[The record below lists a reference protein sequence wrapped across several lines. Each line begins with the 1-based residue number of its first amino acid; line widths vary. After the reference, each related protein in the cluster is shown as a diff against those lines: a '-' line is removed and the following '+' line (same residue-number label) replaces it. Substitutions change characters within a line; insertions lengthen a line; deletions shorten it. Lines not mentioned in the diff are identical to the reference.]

1 MDFWFA
7 MLVFIGAMVACLCA
21 DVSMSLALVAGFL
34 CFWVV
39 GLRRGYGARALM
51 KMALRGGKDALGVV
65 RVLALIGLIT
75 AAWRASGTIAFFIVK
90 GVSLITPSLFIL
102 IAFALSAVLSY
113 ALGTCFGV
121 VGTVGVIFMALA
133 RSGGVNE
140 LIAAGAILSGAFFG
154 DRCAPISS
162 SANLIA
168 GVTCTPIY
176 DNVKYMHLTA
186 LLPLAICTVA
196 YGVLSVFNPIGSVDT
211 SELTLLT
218 EHFALSW
225 WTLLPA
231 GIILI
236 LPLCKVP
243 VRYAIPASVL
253 AAAVLALGVQHMPV
267 WDFLRCLVLGYT
279 APDPSLNHVLGG
291 GGLISMLNV
300 CCIVLLSGMLSGV
313 FNGTGMLGG
322 LQGII
327 RPMEARIGGFPAMI
341 LTSFVICAAF
351 CNQTIAITMNDQIW
365 EDIYEKEHASP
376 RELALDMENS
386 AVLISGLVPWAI
398 SCSVPLEMLGVDAR
412 ALPYGFLLYLVPLC
426 YIFTKKI
433 WFPPRRRKS
442 AEAAQQE

>member
-168 GVTCTPIY
+168 GVT
-176 DNVKYMHLTA
+176 
-186 LLPLAICTVA
+186 
-196 YGVLSVFNPIGSVDT
+196 
-211 SELTLLT
+211 
-218 EHFALSW
+218 
-225 WTLLPA
+225 
-231 GIILI
+231 
-236 LPLCKVP
+236 
-243 VRYAIPASVL
+243 
-253 AAAVLALGVQHMPV
+253 
-267 WDFLRCLVLGYT
+267 
-279 APDPSLNHVLGG
+279 
-291 GGLISMLNV
+291 
-300 CCIVLLSGMLSGV
+300 
-313 FNGTGMLGG
+313 
-322 LQGII
+322 
-327 RPMEARIGGFPAMI
+327 
-341 LTSFVICAAF
+341 
-351 CNQTIAITMNDQIW
+351 
-365 EDIYEKEHASP
+365 
-376 RELALDMENS
+376 
-386 AVLISGLVPWAI
+386 
-398 SCSVPLEMLGVDAR
+398 
-412 ALPYGFLLYLVPLC
+412 
-426 YIFTKKI
+426 
-433 WFPPRRRKS
+433 
-442 AEAAQQE
+442 

>member
-1 MDFWFA
+1 
-7 MLVFIGAMVACLCA
+7 MLVFIGAMIACLCT
-21 DVSMSLALVAGFL
+21 DVSMSAALLAGFL

-39 GLRRGYGARALM
+39 GLRRGHGARSLV

-65 RVLALIGLIT
+65 RVLALIGFIT
-75 AAWRASGTIAFFIVK
+75 AAWRASGTIAFFIAK

-102 IAFALSAVLSY
+102 IAFALSALLSY

-176 DNVKYMHLTA
+176 DNVKYMHMTA
-186 LLPLAICTVA
+186 LLPLGICTVA
-196 YGVLSVFNPIGSVDT
+196 YGVLSAFNPIGAVDT
-211 SELTLLT
+211 SVLSILEANFT
-218 EHFALSW
+218 LSW
-225 WTLLPA
+225 WTLIPA
-231 GIILI
+231 AIILA

-253 AAAVLALGVQHMPV
+253 AAAVLALAVQRMPA
-267 WDFLRCLVLGYT
+267 WEFLRSLVLGYT
-279 APDPSLNHVLGG
+279 APDPSLDRVLGG
-291 GGLISMLNV
+291 GGLVSMLNV

-341 LTSFVICAAF
+341 LTSIVICAAF
-351 CNQTIAITMNDQIW
+351 CNQTIAITMNDQLW
-365 EDIYEKEHASP
+365 ERIYEEEHASHQ
-376 RELALDMENS
+376 ELALDMENS

-433 WFPPRRRKS
+433 WFPPRRRKQA
-442 AEAAQQE
+442 AEAARTE